1 MAHFSSIEGKM
12 FEAESATVRQ
22 LLSEWRLKKAIGMKV
37 NGVLVDCDKIFAQD
51 TEFEPVFPDTEDGLA
66 LLRHSTAHLMAH
78 AILRLFPE
86 AKFGIGPSIKDGF
99 YYDIR
104 FPEPLSDED
113 LPKIESEMR
122 KISQEKVPLVRE
134 ELTKDNALKMFNNL
148 HEDLKAEMIAN
159 IPDGETLSIYREG
172 DFVDFCRGPHVPD
185 TGCCK
190 FFKLLSL
197 AGAYW
202 HGDENNEMLTR
213 IYGTAFG
220 SEDALKE
227 YLRRLEEAKARDHRK
242 LGKDLDLFSIHQ
254 EGPGFPFFH
263 PKGMVIMN
271 KLTEFWR
278 KEHTKRG
285 YVEIKTPMI
294 LDRALWIRSGHWDH
308 YKENMYFTT
317 IDDEPYAI
325 KPMNCPGGIL
335 VYKNDIRSYRDLP
348 IRMAELG
355 FVHRHERSGALH
367 GLMRVRA
374 FTQDDAHIYC
384 TPEQIKEEIKAIMD
398 LDNYVYT
405 NVFGFKY
412 YVELSTKPDNSMGDP
427 KMWELAENQ
436 LKEALEETNTQYKLN
451 PGDGAFYGPKIDF
464 HLEDCIG
471 RTWQC
476 GTIQLDFQMPEKF
489 EMTYIGKDGE
499 EHRPVML
506 HRTVLGSLERFMG
519 ILIENYA
526 GAFPYWLAPVQVKLL
541 PVSAD
546 YLDYAESVSKKLLMS
561 EIRTEID
568 SRDEKLGKKIRDAQM
583 QKVPYMIVIGTK
595 EKTDGTLAVRDRT
608 KGDLGTMT
616 MEEFLKHVGDEFD
629 PINKPDYSKK

>member
-1 MAHFSSIEGKM
+1 MARFFSPDGRV
-12 FEAESATVRQ
+12 FEAESASVRR
-22 LLSEWRLKKAIGMKV
+22 LLEEWHLKKAVGAKV
-37 NGVLVDCDKIFAQD
+37 DGVIVDCDAVLDKDAEI
-51 TEFEPVFPDTEDGLA
+51 TPLFPDSEEGLDI
-66 LLRHSTAHLMAH
+66 LRHSTAHVMAH
-78 AILRLFPE
+78 AVKRLFPG

-104 FPEPLSDED
+104 FPDPISDED

-122 KISQEKVPLVRE
+122 RISQEKNPFVRE
-134 ELTKDNALKMFNNL
+134 ELTKQEALKIFTDL
-148 HEDLKAEMIAN
+148 GEDLKAEMIEG
-159 IPDGETLSIYREG
+159 IEEGVVLSVYREDG
-172 DFVDFCRGPHVPD
+172 FVDFCRGPHVPH

-202 HGDENNEMLTR
+202 HGDEKNEMLTR

-220 SEDALKE
+220 SEEELKDH
-227 YLRRLEEAKARDHRK
+227 LRRVEEARARDHRK
-242 LGKDLDLFSIHQ
+242 LGRELDLFSLHA

-271 KLTEFWR
+271 KLIEFWR
-278 KEHTKRG
+278 NEHTKRG

-294 LDRALWIRSGHWDH
+294 LDRALWLRSGHWDH
-308 YKENMYFTT
+308 YKENMYFTE
-317 IDDEPYAI
+317 IDEAPFAI

-335 VYKNDIRSYRDLP
+335 VYNSDIRSYRDLP
-348 IRMAELG
+348 LRMAELG

-384 TPEQIKEEIKAIMD
+384 TPEQIKDEIKAIME
-398 LDNYVYT
+398 LDRYVY
-405 NVFGFKY
+405 NDVFGFKY
-412 YVELSTKPDNSMGDP
+412 YVELSTRPDDCMGDI
-427 KMWELAENQ
+427 KLWDLAEQN
-436 LKEALEETNTQYKLN
+436 LKEALEETETPYKLN

-489 EMTYIGKDGE
+489 DMKYIGSDGA

-526 GAFPYWLAPVQVKLL
+526 GAFPYWLSPVQVKIL
-541 PVSAD
+541 PVSEDFMEYSSMISEKLKGLGIRAE
-546 YLDYAESVSKKLLMS
+546 LDP
-561 EIRTEID
+561 RG
-568 SRDEKLGKKIRDAQM
+568 EKLGKKIRDAQL
-583 QKVPYMIVIGTK
+583 QKVPYMLIVGAKEAESGTV
-595 EKTDGTLAVRDRT
+595 AVRDRS
-608 KGDLGTMT
+608 KGDIGSMT
-616 MEEFLKHVGDEFD
+616 MDEFTAHLSGEFD
-629 PINKPDYSKK
+629 PLKK